1 MESTPTEIVFTTLQ
15 IVIKEFY
22 TNLIQGYADPYIQE
36 LVGGL
41 NFGSVLCIFSVIYD
55 EETPHTILWLV
66 LYEGKYL
73 PIETPYSREIIAGFK
88 RENCGFDL
96 EQCCAVEL
104 ADLPSI
110 IWRKF
115 LGVIKCVPIY
125 QATKLGE
132 GGEERGEEF
141 KTIEVVRT
149 LIFVAS
155 GRCYPMTYTVE
166 CKNDGLDD
174 TLIITKNCD
183 GAISEVEG
191 KVLVS
196 ERGGRKMFKVVESE
210 YSINAGGERKERFV
224 SPTDLTTRQI
234 RVITRG
240 GEEGTECPNQYRT
253 MYFIPSCS
261 DGQFRK
267 GQKAWKECAGS
278 VEEIQGKIIVVGNT
292 IKIVGENRGVNVL
305 DDEYEIL
312 DAIQQEFY
320 TF

>member
-1 MESTPTEIVFTTLQ
+1 MESNATEVIFTTLQ
-15 IVIKEFY
+15 IVNKEFY
-22 TNLIQGYADPYIQE
+22 SNRIRSYADPAVQA
-36 LVGGL
+36 LVAGL
-41 NFGSVLCIFSVIYD
+41 NGGSLLCIFSIIYD
-55 EETPHTILWLV
+55 ETTPHTILWLV

-73 PIETPYSREIIAGFK
+73 PIETPYSCEIITEFK

-96 EQCCAVEL
+96 EQCYAVEL

-110 IWRKF
+110 IWGKF

-125 QATKLGE
+125 QATNLGE
-132 GGEERGEEF
+132 GERGEEF

-155 GRCYPMTYTVE
+155 GRCYPISYTIE
-166 CKNDGLDD
+166 CKNDGLSD
-174 TLIITKNCD
+174 TLVITKNCD
-183 GAISEVEG
+183 GEISGVKG

-196 ERGGRKMFKVVESE
+196 ECEGKKMFKVVDSN
-210 YSINAGGERKERFV
+210 YRINAGGERKERFV
-224 SPTDLTTRQI
+224 SPADLTTRQI
-234 RVITRG
+234 RVIVKG
-240 GEEGTECPNQYRT
+240 GEGADECPNQYRT

-278 VEEIQGKIIVVGNT
+278 VEEIQGKIIVVGNI
-292 IKIVGENRGVNVL
+292 IKVVGENGVVNIL

-312 DAIQQEFY
+312 DAI
-320 TF
+320 TARSLI

>member
-1 MESTPTEIVFTTLQ
+1 MESNATEVIFTTLQ
-15 IVIKEFY
+15 IVNKEFY
-22 TNLIQGYADPYIQE
+22 DNRIRSYADPAVQA
-36 LVGGL
+36 LVAGVKGGSL
-41 NFGSVLCIFSVIYD
+41 LCIFSVIYH
-55 EETPHTILWLV
+55 ETTPHTIMWLV

-132 GGEERGEEF
+132 GERGEERGEEF

-155 GRCYPMTYTVE
+155 GRCYPIRYTVE
-166 CKNDGLDD
+166 SSHDGLDD
-174 TLIITKNCD
+174 TLVIMKNCD
-183 GAISEVEG
+183 GAINQVEG

-196 ERGGRKMFKVVESE
+196 ECGGRKMFKVAESD
-210 YSINAGGERKERFV
+210 YSINVGGERKERFV

-234 RVITRG
+234 RVIVKG
-240 GEEGTECPNQYRT
+240 SEGTDECPNQYRT

-267 GQKAWKECAGS
+267 GQKVWKECAGS

-292 IKIVGENRGVNVL
+292 IKIVSDSRVVNIL

-312 DAIQQEFY
+312 DAIQQEF
-320 TF
+320 